1 MACFS
6 QRIGSKSVM
15 LSDHTDNSNLCY
27 KWTRAGMEQLT
38 GLRYVCAGCRKLR
51 DAKHVP
57 TETPLP
63 TRKAIGDQWVDDGPM
78 HAHFCQPFERA
89 KVQGEQER
97 RKVQNELAIGSREN
111 VASAKVRIDVRVVQN
126 YMNIS
131 EEERNKIRNEACGN
145 AKATK
150 KALYRAQTKRFM
162 NVRTLQGL
170 AQNDCRALWI
180 TLRARSAAPESPFYD
195 ELLMRYLDD
204 DLAIFA
210 SPRQLQ
216 LLKKSAVIVSDGTFK
231 QAPKGIY
238 QVYRV
243 FGFVAA
249 THAVPL
255 QELEDTEGE
264 LMISQANFDFEPASI
279 EEFRLNFIHVR
290 CKMCCFH
297 VRQAMHRRIQRMGLV
312 NLYTSRE
319 QEGRAFQALLRK
331 IGALQF
337 APPNHVNRSLHL
349 MQQLINESELELVI
363 RLSLLDILEY
373 YATTWVR
380 NSIGSE
386 FFSLFDVPVHRT
398 INHAESYHGRQRWF
412 YQPHQLLGRWLVNL
426 QEVNHAEEESAVSIQ
441 EGLQPPSQPLAVTA
455 EIDASIAREKADIM
469 AFLDSD
475 YEDEQFTETLSRY
488 YGRIGHLIGFNVPPR
503 LEIEEQI
510 EEAAAMEE
518 AEASLN
524 ESGIYVVP
532 NDENLDPC

>member
-1 MACFS
+1 
-6 QRIGSKSVM
+6 
-15 LSDHTDNSNLCY
+15 
-27 KWTRAGMEQLT
+27 MEQLT

-57 TETPLP
+57 KETPLP

-78 HAHFCQPFERA
+78 HEHFCQPFERA

-111 VASAKVRIDVRVVQN
+111 VASA
-126 YMNIS
+126 
-131 EEERNKIRNEACGN
+131 
-145 AKATK
+145 

-210 SPRQLQ
+210 SPRQL
-216 LLKKSAVIVSDGTFK
+216 T
-231 QAPKGIY
+231 
-238 QVYRV
+238 
-243 FGFVAA
+243 A

-255 QELEDTEGE
+255 CTALMRGKSRVIYRRFWSTLRQELEDTEGE

-337 APPNHVNRSLHL
+337 APPNHVNRSLHM
-349 MQQLINESELELVI
+349 MQQLINESVVV
-363 RLSLLDILEY
+363 
-373 YATTWVR
+373 ATTWLR

-441 EGLQPPSQPLAVTA
+441 EGRQPPSQPLAVTA

-488 YGRIGHLIGFNVPPR
+488 YDRIGHLIGFNVPPR

-532 NDENLDPC
+532 NDENLDPY

>member
-1 MACFS
+1 MREVVGIGSGAFANVFRARELITATPAERTATWHS
-6 QRIGSKSVM
+6 NRLMPLLLSGLKGYRQRIGSKSVM

-27 KWTRAGMEQLT
+27 KWTCAGMEQLT
-38 GLRYVCAGCRKLR
+38 GLRYVS
-51 DAKHVP
+51 
-57 TETPLP
+57 
-63 TRKAIGDQWVDDGPM
+63 IGDQWVDDGPT
-78 HAHFCQPFERA
+78 HAYFCQPFERA

-97 RKVQNELAIGSREN
+97 RIVQNELAMGSREN
-111 VASAKVRIDVRVVQN
+111 VTSAKVRIDVRVVQN

-162 NVRTLQGL
+162 NVHTLQGL

-180 TLRARSAAPESPFYD
+180 TLRARSAAPESPLYD

-255 QELEDTEGE
+255 CTALMRGKSRVIYQRFWSTLRQELEDTEGE

-279 EEFRLNFIHVR
+279 EEFRLNFIHVH

-297 VRQAMHRRIQRMGLV
+297 VRQAMHRRIQRMGLA

-319 QEGRAFQALLRK
+319 QEGRAFQALIRK

-337 APPNHVNRSLHL
+337 APPNHVNRSVHL
-349 MQQLINESELELVI
+349 MQQLINESELELII

-373 YATTWVR
+373 YVTTWVR

-386 FFSLFDVPVHRT
+386 FFSLFYVPVHRT
-398 INHAESYHGRQRWF
+398 INHAEYWTFDWVQCASKIRNRRTNRGGSSNGRS
-412 YQPHQLLGRWLVNL
+412 GS
-426 QEVNHAEEESAVSIQ
+426 ESQ
-441 EGLQPPSQPLAVTA
+441 
-455 EIDASIAREKADIM
+455 
-469 AFLDSD
+469 
-475 YEDEQFTETLSRY
+475 
-488 YGRIGHLIGFNVPPR
+488 
-503 LEIEEQI
+503 
-510 EEAAAMEE
+510 
-518 AEASLN
+518 
-524 ESGIYVVP
+524 
-532 NDENLDPC
+532 

>member
-1 MACFS
+1 MFS
-6 QRIGSKSVM
+6 G
-15 LSDHTDNSNLCY
+15 HTDNSNLCY

-51 DAKHVP
+51 DAKDVP
-57 TETPLP
+57 KETPLP

-89 KVQGEQER
+89 KER

-150 KALYRAQTKRFM
+150 K
-162 NVRTLQGL
+162 
-170 AQNDCRALWI
+170 
-180 TLRARSAAPESPFYD
+180 
-195 ELLMRYLDD
+195 
-204 DLAIFA
+204 
-210 SPRQLQ
+210 
-216 LLKKSAVIVSDGTFK
+216 
-231 QAPKGIY
+231 
-238 QVYRV
+238 
-243 FGFVAA
+243 
-249 THAVPL
+249 
-255 QELEDTEGE
+255 
-264 LMISQANFDFEPASI
+264 ISQASFDFEPASI
-279 EEFRLNFIHVR
+279 EEFRLNLIHVR

-412 YQPHQLLGRWLVNL
+412 YQPHQLLGRWLVNF

-441 EGLQPPSQPLAVTA
+441 EGRQPPSQPLAVTA